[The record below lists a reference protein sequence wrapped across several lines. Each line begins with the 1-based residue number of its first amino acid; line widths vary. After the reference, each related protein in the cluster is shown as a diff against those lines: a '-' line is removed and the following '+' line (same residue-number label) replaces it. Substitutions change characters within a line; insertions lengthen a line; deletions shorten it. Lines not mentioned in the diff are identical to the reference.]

1 MQFSLDFKLSE
12 KTSNGLLVLAAGA
25 LMVFSYYKFKELTNG

>member
-12 KTSNGLLVLAAGA
+12 KTTGGLLAITASA
-25 LMVFSYYKFKELTNG
+25 LMIYSYYKFKELTNG